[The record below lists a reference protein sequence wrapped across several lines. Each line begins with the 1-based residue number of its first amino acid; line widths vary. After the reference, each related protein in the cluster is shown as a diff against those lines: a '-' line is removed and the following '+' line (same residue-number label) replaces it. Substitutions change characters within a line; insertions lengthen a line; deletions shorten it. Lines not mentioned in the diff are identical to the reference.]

1 MGILSPPFQPPFIRK
16 TSSCETNAEGRFWRE
31 LKSTAETR
39 MRGCPVIFNRLIIW
53 MFWLKCKDEGKR
65 RYDRPNEGMI
75 LLPPHENHAGIFE
88 NLKMCTYAS
97 GYTYVR
103 IGLHVRTHRATG
115 TYASGYTY
123 VRMSLYVYMSLCQ
136 AVPNEYKVERFWCL
150 PHKRMFKGF
159 VFPRNIAVD
168 KISLAAKRSRC
179 F

>member
-103 IGLHVRTHRATG
+103 
-115 TYASGYTY
+115 
-123 VRMSLYVYMSLCQ
+123 MSLYVYMSLCQ

-159 VFPRNIAVD
+159 VFPRNITVD

>member
-1 MGILSPPFQPPFIRK
+1 MNIVSPPFQPPFIRK

-103 IGLHVRTHRATG
+103 IGPQVRTHQATR
-115 TYASGYTY
+115 TYAWAYTY
-123 VRMSLYVYMSLCQ
+123 ICHCVRLTHLRIFTL
-136 AVPNEYKVERFWCL
+136 A
-150 PHKRMFKGF
+150 GF
-159 VFPRNIAVD
+159 CAWVAFRIFV
-168 KISLAAKRSRC
+168 SVSR
-179 F
+179 

>member
-1 MGILSPPFQPPFIRK
+1 
-16 TSSCETNAEGRFWRE
+16 
-31 LKSTAETR
+31 
-39 MRGCPVIFNRLIIW
+39 

-103 IGLHVRTHRATG
+103 
-115 TYASGYTY
+115 
-123 VRMSLYVYMSLCQ
+123 MSLYVYMSLCQ

-159 VFPRNIAVD
+159 VFPRNITVD